1 MRRLLCILLL
11 ATSCLTLPA
20 HALDFWHSNTV
31 WIGHGQCA
39 VEFTFDSGLQD
50 IRDLKVAVSA
60 VNTSG
65 QSVLAEVLEISQFGE
80 SSAMRYA
87 SVLIEDEAMCGD
99 SLSIVVN
106 QASAFVDGQR
116 TDLLQNQILTTRDF
130 RPFAIRI
137 K

>member
-1 MRRLLCILLL
+1 MRRSLSILLL
-11 ATSCLTLPA
+11 ATSCLTLPV
-20 HALDFWHSNTV
+20 HALDFWHSNIV

-39 VEFTFDSGLQD
+39 AEFTFDSGLQD

-60 VNTSG
+60 INTSG
-65 QSVLAEVLEISQFGE
+65 QSVLVDVLEISQFGE

-87 SVLIEDEAMCGD
+87 SVLIEDKAMCDD

-106 QASAFVDGQR
+106 QASAFIDGQR
-116 TDLLQNQILTTRDF
+116 TDLLQNQVLTSRNF
-130 RPFAIRI
+130 QPFAIRI